1 MKVFNWKKILPYA
14 VAIVAFVAVAMIY
27 CAPVLE
33 GKVLVQGDV
42 NNWKGAAQ
50 EARAYYD
57 EHGTRTW
64 WTNSMFSGM
73 PTYQITG
80 SLPSGEVRNGMA
92 KVAHLGMEG
101 GWEAIGIIF
110 AYFFGF
116 FLMLRCFK
124 VNPWLSIIGGLA
136 IGLSTYFLLIIP
148 AGHVTKAMAL
158 GFLAPVIGGFYAI
171 FRKQYWLGA
180 PLTTLYGIL
189 GITLHPQMTYYIF
202 MLIGIMACAELY
214 IHIKDKAWKDLG
226 ISVGVVTLSLL
237 LVVGTKASWLEMNQ
251 NYLKETMRGGHSELT
266 SNSDSGPTSNS
277 NSGLSLDYATAWSY
291 GVGETMTFLIPNWEG
306 GASGYNVGENSQL
319 YETIKKSGVD
329 KRWAKQYCEHA
340 PTYRGEKAFTSGPVY
355 MGAIICFLFVLG
367 LLIVPGPY
375 KWALLIATLFSVAL
389 AWGRNMMWLTELF
402 FNYFPMYNKF
412 RAVESILVVAE
423 ITMPLLGIL
432 ALQQIVDKKVAWEK
446 LRMNMF
452 IAGGITMGLC
462 LFFALFAGVVDVT
475 SSYDVQWKNQLFA
488 MFSEA
493 IKDKHKVT
501 LIVQQFSNAI
511 LADRIELIKA
521 DAWRSFIFIALGFA
535 VVYWYAWKSQSL
547 NTKHSTLNYVLYAA
561 LAALVLVDMIPVNKR
576 FFGDDNFVKAK
587 DAEAYFAMQ
596 PYEQQ
601 ILQDK
606 DPNFRVLN
614 LTSNT
619 FNDARTSYRLKSIGG
634 YSAAKLRRYQDLIDE
649 HISKEMNPLMQT
661 IMQTQGFMLPDAN
674 EGKNFPVLNMLNMK
688 YAVVHTQGSRQVPV
702 MNPYAMGNC
711 WFVDEVILVDTPD
724 EECAALKTLDLHT
737 QAVADKKFAASL
749 DITQPEVAPLM
760 AFDQNAITLTSY
772 APNCLAYVA
781 MTEQNKV
788 AVFSEIYY
796 PHDWHLYL
804 VDREGKNSVEI
815 PLARVNYTLRAAVI
829 PAGAHQLRM
838 VFEPHALKTDKA
850 CMAILILALLL
861 SAGALTSPLWR
872 KKKTILL

>member
-1 MKVFNWKKILPYA
+1 MKQFDWKKLLPYA
-14 VAIVAFVAVAMIY
+14 VAIVAFVAIAMIY
-27 CAPVLE
+27 CAPLLE

-50 EARAYYD
+50 EARAFYD
-57 EHGTRTW
+57 EHGYSPW

-80 SLPSGEVRNGMA
+80 NLPTSELRA
-92 KVAHLGMEG
+92 TMEQISHAG
-101 GWEAIGIIF
+101 FAGDWTIVGIIF

-148 AGHVTKAMAL
+148 AGHMTKAAAL

-180 PLTTLYGIL
+180 PLVAIYGTLSL
-189 GITLHPQMTYYIF
+189 NLHPQMTYYIF
-202 MLIGIMACAELY
+202 MLIGVMACAELY
-214 IHIKDKAWKDLG
+214 IHIREKRWKDLG
-226 ISVGVVTLSLL
+226 ISVGVLAISLL
-237 LVVGTKASWLEMNQ
+237 LVFGTKWSWLEMNQ
-251 NYLKETMRGGHSELT
+251 SYLKETMRGGHSELT
-266 SNSDSGPTSNS
+266 RSGDDKSKPA
-277 NSGLSLDYATAWSY
+277 GLDLDYATAWSY
-291 GVGETMTFLIPNWEG
+291 GVDETMTFLIPNWEG
-306 GASGYNVGENSQL
+306 GASGYNVGEKSQL
-319 YETIKKSGVD
+319 CETMKDNGVP
-329 KRWAKQYCEHA
+329 KRSAEQFCQQV

-375 KWALLIATLFSVAL
+375 KWALLVATLFSVAL

-432 ALQQIVDKKVAWEK
+432 ALQQIVDKKIVWEK

-452 IAGGITMGLC
+452 IAGGVTAGLC
-462 LFFALFAGVVDVT
+462 LFFALFASVVDVT
-475 SSYDVQWKNQLFA
+475 SSYDAQWVNQVPAWLRDAIMDERTA
-488 MFSEA
+488 M
-493 IKDKHKVT
+493 
-501 LIVQQFSNAI
+501 
-511 LADRIELIKA
+511 IKA

-535 VVYWYAWKSQSL
+535 VVYWYAWKSNSESL
-547 NTKHSTLNYVLYAA
+547 NTKPSTLNYILYAA
-561 LAALVLVDMIPVNKR
+561 LAVLVLADMLPVNKR
-576 FFGDDNFVKAK
+576 FFGNDHFVKAK
-587 DAEAYFAMQ
+587 DADAYFAMQ

-614 LTSNT
+614 LATNT

-661 IMQTQGFMLPDAN
+661 VMRTQGFMLPDAN
-674 EGKNFPVLNMLNMK
+674 EGKDFPVLNMLNMK
-688 YAVVHTQGSRQVPV
+688 YAVVPLQGGKQAP
-702 MNPYAMGNC
+702 MQNPYAMGNC

-724 EECAALKTLDLHT
+724 EECALLSEIDLHK
-737 QAVADKKFAASL
+737 QAVADKKFAEAL
-749 DITQPEVAPLM
+749 DITKPEVTPLM
-760 AFDQNAITLTSY
+760 AFDESSIELTSY
-772 APNCLAYVA
+772 APNCLQYES
-781 MTEQNKV
+781 MNERNQV

-796 PHDWHLYL
+796 PYDWHLYIVNNNGEKMEL
-804 VDREGKNSVEI
+804 

-829 PAGAHQLRM
+829 PAGHHQLVM
-838 VFEPHALKTDKA
+838 EFQPHALQLDKWS
-850 CMAILILALLL
+850 MAIMLLVLLL
-861 SAGALTSPLWR
+861 SFCGLTYPLWKQYI
-872 KKKTILL
+872 KKNS

>member
-1 MKVFNWKKILPYA
+1 MKIDWKKILPYA

-92 KVAHLGMEG
+92 KIAHLGMEG

-110 AYFFGF
+110 SYFFGF

-226 ISVGVVTLSLL
+226 ISVGVVALSLL

-291 GVGETMTFLIPNWEG
+291 GVDETMTFLIPNWEG
-306 GASGYNVGENSQL
+306 GASGYNVGAKSDL
-319 YETIKKSGVD
+319 CETMIKNRVP
-329 KRWAKQYCEHA
+329 KRSAEQFCEQV

-452 IAGGITMGLC
+452 IAGGITVGLC
-462 LFFALFAGVVDVT
+462 LIFALFTGIVDVT
-475 SSYDVQWKNQLFA
+475 SSYDAQWVNQVPTWLRDAIYDERVA
-488 MFSEA
+488 M
-493 IKDKHKVT
+493 
-501 LIVQQFSNAI
+501 
-511 LADRIELIKA
+511 IKA

-535 VVYWYAWKSQSL
+535 VVYWYAWKSSSDSL

-576 FFGDDNFVKAK
+576 FFGNDHFVKAK

-688 YAVVHTQGSRQVPV
+688 YAVVRTQGSRQVPV

-737 QAVADKKFAASL
+737 QAVADKKFAEVL
-749 DITQPEVAPLM
+749 DVTKPEVTPLM

-772 APNCLAYVA
+772 APNCLEYVA

-804 VDREGKNSVEI
+804 VNANGEQVEL

-829 PAGAHQLRM
+829 PAGAHKLRM

-850 CMAILILALLL
+850 SMAILILALLL
-861 SAGALTSPLWR
+861 SVGALTFPLWR
-872 KKKTILL
+872 KKIIIKYKY

>member
-1 MKVFNWKKILPYA
+1 MNMKIDWKQLLPYA
-14 VAIVAFVAVAMIY
+14 VAIVAFVAIAMIY
-27 CAPVLE
+27 CAPLFE

-50 EARAYYD
+50 EARAFYD
-57 EHGTRTW
+57 EHGYSPW

-80 SLPSGEVRNGMA
+80 NLPTSELRA
-92 KVAHLGMEG
+92 TMEQISHAG
-101 GWEAIGIIF
+101 FAGDWTIVGIIF

-136 IGLSTYFLLIIP
+136 IGFSTYFLLIIP
-148 AGHVTKAMAL
+148 AGHMTKAAAL

-180 PLTTLYGIL
+180 PLVAIYGTLSL
-189 GITLHPQMTYYIF
+189 NLHPQMTYYIF
-202 MLIGIMACAELY
+202 MLIGVLACAELY

-226 ISVGVVTLSLL
+226 ISLGVLVLSLL

-251 NYLKETMRGGHSELT
+251 SYLKETMRGGHSELT
-266 SNSDSGPTSNS
+266 RSGDDKSKPA
-277 NSGLSLDYATAWSY
+277 GLDLDYATAWSY
-291 GVGETMTFLIPNWEG
+291 GVDETMTFLIPNWEG
-306 GASGYNVGENSQL
+306 GASGYNVGEKSQL
-319 YETIKKSGVD
+319 CETMKDNGVP
-329 KRWAKQYCEHA
+329 KRSAEQFCQQV

-375 KWALLIATLFSVAL
+375 KWALLVATLFSVAL

-432 ALQQIVDKKVAWEK
+432 ALQQIVDKKIVWEK
-446 LRMNMF
+446 LRVNMF
-452 IAGGITMGLC
+452 IAGGITAGLC
-462 LFFALFAGVVDVT
+462 LFFALFASVVDVT
-475 SSYDVQWKNQLFA
+475 SSYDAQWVNQVPTWLRDAIMDERTA
-488 MFSEA
+488 M
-493 IKDKHKVT
+493 
-501 LIVQQFSNAI
+501 
-511 LADRIELIKA
+511 IKA

-535 VVYWYAWKSQSL
+535 VVYWYAWKSNSESL
-547 NTKHSTLNYVLYAA
+547 NTKPSTLNYILYAA
-561 LAALVLVDMIPVNKR
+561 LAVLVLADMLPVNKR
-576 FFGDDNFVKAK
+576 FFGNDHFVKAK
-587 DAEAYFAMQ
+587 DADAYFAMQ

-614 LTSNT
+614 LATNT

-661 IMQTQGFMLPDAN
+661 VMRTQGLMLPDEN
-674 EGKNFPVLNMLNMK
+674 EGKDFPVLNMLNMK
-688 YAVVHTQGSRQVPV
+688 YAVVPLQGGKQAPV
-702 MNPYAMGNC
+702 QNPYAMGNC

-724 EECAALKTLDLHT
+724 EECALLSDIDLHK
-737 QAVADKKFAASL
+737 QAVADKKFAEAL
-749 DITQPEVAPLM
+749 DITKPEVTPLM
-760 AFDQNAITLTSY
+760 AFDESSIELISY
-772 APNCLAYVA
+772 APNCLQYES
-781 MTEQNKV
+781 MNERNQV

-796 PHDWHLYL
+796 PYDWHLYIVNNNGEKMEL
-804 VDREGKNSVEI
+804 S
-815 PLARVNYTLRAAVI
+815 LARVNYTLRAAVI
-829 PAGAHQLRM
+829 PAGHHQLVM
-838 VFEPHALKTDKA
+838 EFQPHAIQTDKWS
-850 CMAILILALLL
+850 MAILILALLL
-861 SAGALTSPLWR
+861 SAGGLTYPLWR
-872 KKKTILL
+872 KKK

>member
-1 MKVFNWKKILPYA
+1 MKQFDWKKLLPYA
-14 VAIVAFVAVAMIY
+14 VAIVAFVAIAMIY
-27 CAPVLE
+27 CAPLLE

-50 EARAYYD
+50 EARAFYD
-57 EHGTRTW
+57 EHGYSPW

-80 SLPSGEVRNGMA
+80 NLPTSELRA
-92 KVAHLGMEG
+92 TMEQISHAG
-101 GWEAIGIIF
+101 FAGDWTIMGIIF

-136 IGLSTYFLLIIP
+136 IGFSTYLLLIIP
-148 AGHVTKAMAL
+148 AGHMTKAAAL

-180 PLTTLYGIL
+180 PLVAIYGTLSL
-189 GITLHPQMTYYIF
+189 NLHPQMTYYIF
-202 MLIGIMACAELY
+202 MLIGVMACAELY
-214 IHIKDKAWKDLG
+214 IHIREKRWKDLG
-226 ISVGVVTLSLL
+226 ISVGVLAISLL
-237 LVVGTKASWLEMNQ
+237 LVFGTKLSWFEMNQ
-251 NYLKETMRGGHSELT
+251 SYLKETMRGGHSELT
-266 SNSDSGPTSNS
+266 RSGDDKSKPA
-277 NSGLSLDYATAWSY
+277 GLDLDYATAWSY
-291 GVGETMTFLIPNWEG
+291 GVDETMTFLIPNWEG
-306 GASGYNVGENSQL
+306 GASGYNVGEKSQL
-319 YETIKKSGVD
+319 CETMKDNGVP
-329 KRWAKQYCEHA
+329 KRSAEQFCQQV

-375 KWALLIATLFSVAL
+375 KWALLVATLFSVAL

-432 ALQQIVDKKVAWEK
+432 ALQQIVDKKIAWEK

-452 IAGGITMGLC
+452 IAGGVTAGLC
-462 LFFALFAGVVDVT
+462 LFFALFASVVDVT
-475 SSYDVQWKNQLFA
+475 SSYDAQWVNQVPAWLRDAIYDERVA
-488 MFSEA
+488 M
-493 IKDKHKVT
+493 
-501 LIVQQFSNAI
+501 
-511 LADRIELIKA
+511 IKA
-521 DAWRSFIFIALGFA
+521 DAWRSFIFIVLGF
-535 VVYWYAWKSQSL
+535 VVIYWYAWKS
-547 NTKHSTLNYVLYAA
+547 NTQPLASSPYRLIAFYGA
-561 LAALVLVDMIPVNKR
+561 LAVLVLADMLPVNKR
-576 FFGDDNFVKAK
+576 FFGNDHFVKAK
-587 DAEAYFAMQ
+587 DADAYFAMQ

-614 LTSNT
+614 LATNT

-661 IMQTQGFMLPDAN
+661 VMRTQGFMLPD
-674 EGKNFPVLNMLNMK
+674 EKGGKDFPVLNMLNMK
-688 YAVVHTQGSRQVPV
+688 YAVVPLQGGKQAPV
-702 MNPYAMGNC
+702 QNPYAMGNC
-711 WFVDEVILVDTPD
+711 WFVDEVIWVDTPD
-724 EECAALKTLDLHT
+724 EECALLSEIDLHK
-737 QAVADKKFAASL
+737 QAVADKKFAEAL
-749 DITQPEVAPLM
+749 DITKPEVTPLM
-760 AFDQNAITLTSY
+760 AFDESSIELTSY
-772 APNCLAYVA
+772 APNCLQYES
-781 MTEQNKV
+781 MNERNQV

-796 PHDWHLYL
+796 PYDWHLYIVNNNGEKMEL
-804 VDREGKNSVEI
+804 

-829 PAGAHQLRM
+829 PAGHHQLVM
-838 VFEPHALKTDKA
+838 EFQPHALQLDKWS
-850 CMAILILALLL
+850 MAIMLLVLLL
-861 SAGALTSPLWR
+861 SFCGLTYPLWKQYI
-872 KKKTILL
+872 KKNS

>member
-1 MKVFNWKKILPYA
+1 MKNFDWKKILPYA

-27 CAPVLE
+27 CAPILE

-50 EARAYYD
+50 EARSFYD

-64 WTNSMFSGM
+64 WTNSMFGGM

-226 ISVGVVTLSLL
+226 ISVGVVALSLL

-251 NYLKETMRGGHSELT
+251 NYLKETMRGGHSEL
-266 SNSDSGPTSNS
+266 SQPTPAPSLKGREKS
-277 NSGLSLDYATAWSY
+277 AGLDLDYATAWSY

-306 GASGYNVGENSQL
+306 GASGYNVGEKSQL
-319 YETIKKSGVD
+319 CETMVKNRVP
-329 KRWAKQYCEHA
+329 KRSAEQFCEQV

-462 LFFALFAGVVDVT
+462 LIFALFTGIVDVT
-475 SSYDVQWKNQLFA
+475 SSYDVQWVNQVPTWLRDAIYDERVA
-488 MFSEA
+488 M
-493 IKDKHKVT
+493 
-501 LIVQQFSNAI
+501 
-511 LADRIELIKA
+511 IKA

-535 VVYWYAWKSQSL
+535 VVYWYAWKSSSDSL

-576 FFGDDNFVKAK
+576 FFGSDNFMKAK
-587 DAEAYFAMQ
+587 DAEAYFKMQ
-596 PYEQQ
+596 PYEQK
-601 ILQDK
+601 ILEDTSYY
-606 DPNFRVLN
+606 RVLN
-614 LTSNT
+614 LATNT

-661 IMQTQGFMLPDAN
+661 IMQTQGFMLPVENA
-674 EGKNFPVLNMLNMK
+674 GKDFPVLNMLNMK
-688 YAVVHTQGSRQVPV
+688 YAVVPLQGSRQEPV

-711 WFVDEVILVDTPD
+711 WFVDEVVWVDTPD
-724 EECAALKTLDLHT
+724 EECAALRTLDLHK
-737 QAVADKKFAASL
+737 QAVADKKFAEVL
-749 DITQPEVAPLM
+749 DVTKPEVTPLM
-760 AFDQNAITLTSY
+760 AFDKNAIVLTSY
-772 APNCLAYVA
+772 QPNCLEYVA

-796 PHDWHLYL
+796 PYDWHLYV
-804 VDREGKNSVEI
+804 VDQDGNNSIEI

-850 CMAILILALLL
+850 SMAILILALLL

>member
-1 MKVFNWKKILPYA
+1 MKNFDWKKILPYA
-14 VAIVAFVAVAMIY
+14 VAIVAFMAVAMIY
-27 CAPVLE
+27 CAPLLE

-42 NNWKGAAQ
+42 NNWKGVAQ

-64 WTNSMFSGM
+64 WTNSTFSGM

-80 SLPSGEVRNGMA
+80 SLPSGELRNGMA

-180 PLTTLYGIL
+180 PLVMLYGIL

-202 MLIGIMACAELY
+202 MLIGVMACAELY
-214 IHIKDKAWKDLG
+214 IHIREKRWKDLG
-226 ISVGVVTLSLL
+226 ISVGVLAISLL
-237 LVVGTKASWLEMNQ
+237 LVFGTKLSWFEMNQ
-251 NYLKETMRGGHSELT
+251 SYLKETMRGGHSELT
-266 SNSDSGPTSNS
+266 KTNGNSEKKA
-277 NSGLSLDYATAWSY
+277 GLDLEYATAWSY
-291 GVGETMTFLIPNWEG
+291 GVDETMTFLIPNWEG
-306 GASGYNVGENSQL
+306 GASGYNVGAKSDL
-319 YETIKKSGVD
+319 CETMVQNRVP
-329 KRWAKQYCEHA
+329 KRSAEQFCEQV

-446 LRMNMF
+446 LRTNMF

-462 LFFALFAGVVDVT
+462 LIFALFTGVVDVT
-475 SSYDVQWKNQLFA
+475 SSYDAQWVNQVPAWLRDAIYDERVA
-488 MFSEA
+488 M
-493 IKDKHKVT
+493 
-501 LIVQQFSNAI
+501 
-511 LADRIELIKA
+511 IKA

-535 VVYWYAWKSQSL
+535 VIFWYAWKSQSL
-547 NTKHSTLNYVLYAA
+547 NTKHSTLNYVLYAT
-561 LAALVLVDMIPVNKR
+561 LAALVLADMVPVNKR
-576 FFGDDNFVKAK
+576 FFGNDHFVKAK
-587 DAEAYFAMQ
+587 DADAYFAMQ

-601 ILQDK
+601 ILEDK
-606 DPNFRVLN
+606 SYYRVLN
-614 LTSNT
+614 LAANT

-661 IMQTQGFMLPDAN
+661 VMRTQGFSQPDAN
-674 EGKNFPVLNMLNMK
+674 EGKDFPVLNMLNMK
-688 YAVVHTQGSRQVPV
+688 YAVVPTQGAGHVPV

-724 EECAALKTLDLHT
+724 EECAMLREIDLHK
-737 QAVADKKFAASL
+737 QAVADKKFADAL
-749 DITQPEVAPLM
+749 DITKPEVTPLM
-760 AFDQNAITLTSY
+760 AFDENRIDLITYS
-772 APNCLAYVA
+772 PNCLEYLS
-781 MTEQNKV
+781 MNEHNQV

-796 PHDWHLYL
+796 PYDWHLYI
-804 VDREGKNSVEI
+804 VNANGEKVEL

-829 PAGAHQLRM
+829 PAGLHQLRM
-838 VFEPHALKTDKA
+838 EFTPHALQTDKW

-861 SAGALTSPLWR
+861 SVGAMSWPLWR
-872 KKKTILL
+872 KKKVTA

>member
-1 MKVFNWKKILPYA
+1 MKFDWKKILPYA

-27 CAPVLE
+27 CAPILE

-50 EARAYYD
+50 EARTFYD
-57 EHGTRTW
+57 ENGTRTW
-64 WTNSMFSGM
+64 WTNSMFGGM

-92 KVAHLGMEG
+92 KIAHLGMEG

-136 IGLSTYFLLIIP
+136 IGFSTYFFLIIP
-148 AGHVTKAMAL
+148 AGHITKAMAL

-180 PLTTLYGIL
+180 PLMVLYGIL
-189 GITLHPQMTYYIF
+189 SINLHPQMTYYIF

-214 IHIKDKAWKDLG
+214 IHIKEKAWKELG
-226 ISVGVVTLSLL
+226 VSVGVVALSLL
-237 LVVGTKASWLEMNQ
+237 LIVGTKISWLEMNQ

-266 SNSDSGPTSNS
+266 RADDDKSKPA
-277 NSGLSLDYATAWSY
+277 GLDFDYATAWSY

-306 GASGYNVGENSQL
+306 GASGYNVGEKSQL
-319 YETIKKSGVD
+319 CEIMKQNGVP
-329 KRWAKQYCEHA
+329 KRSAEQFCEHV

-367 LLIVPGPY
+367 LLIVSGPY

-423 ITMPLLGIL
+423 ITMPLLGIM
-432 ALQQIVDKKVAWEK
+432 ALQQVVEKKIAWDKLKINILTA
-446 LRMNMF
+446 
-452 IAGGITMGLC
+452 AGITGGLC
-462 LFFALFAGVVDVT
+462 LVFALFGGAVDVT
-475 SSYDVQWKNQLFA
+475 SSYDGQWVSQVPAWLRDAIYAERVA
-488 MFSEA
+488 M
-493 IKDKHKVT
+493 
-501 LIVQQFSNAI
+501 
-511 LADRIELIKA
+511 IKA
-521 DAWRSFIFIALGFA
+521 DAWRSLILIVLGAGA
-535 VVYWYAWKSQSL
+535 VYSYAWESSSDSL
-547 NTKHSTLNYVLYAA
+547 NTKHSTLNYALYAA
-561 LAALVLVDMIPVNKR
+561 LAVLVLADMIPVNKR
-576 FFGDDNFVKAK
+576 FFGNDNFMRAK
-587 DAEAYFAMQ
+587 DAEAYFKMQ

-606 DPNFRVLN
+606 SYYRVLN
-614 LTSNT
+614 LATNT

-634 YSAAKLRRYQDLIDE
+634 YSAAKLRRYQDMIDE
-649 HISKEMNPLMQT
+649 HISPEIQQIYEQQSLGIN
-661 IMQTQGFMLPDAN
+661 LP
-674 EGKNFPVLNMLNMK
+674 VINMLNTK
-688 YAVVHTQGSRQVPV
+688 YLITGNSSVIP
-702 MNPYAMGNC
+702 NPYAMGNC
-711 WFVDEVILVDTPD
+711 WFVDEVVLVDTPD
-724 EECAALKTLDLHT
+724 EECAALRTLDLHT

-749 DITQPEVAPLM
+749 DITKPEVAPLM

-772 APNCLAYVA
+772 APNCLEYVA

-850 CMAILILALLL
+850 SMAILILALLL
-861 SAGALTSPLWR
+861 SAGALTYPLWR
-872 KKKTILL
+872 KKKNNIIIKGISL

>member
-1 MKVFNWKKILPYA
+1 MKNFDWKKILPYA

-33 GKVLVQGDV
+33 GKVLIQGDV

-50 EARAYYD
+50 EARTFY
-57 EHGTRTW
+57 EENGTRTW
-64 WTNSMFSGM
+64 WTNSMFGGM

-92 KVAHLGMEG
+92 KIAHLGMEG
-101 GWEAIGIIF
+101 GWEIMGIIF

-136 IGLSTYFLLIIP
+136 IGFSTYFFLIIP
-148 AGHVTKAMAL
+148 AGHITKAMAL

-180 PLTTLYGIL
+180 PLMVLYGIL
-189 GITLHPQMTYYIF
+189 SITLHPQMTYYVF

-214 IHIKDKAWKDLG
+214 IHIKEKAWKDLG
-226 ISVGVVTLSLL
+226 ISVGVVALSLL
-237 LVVGTKASWLEMNQ
+237 LIIGTKISWLEMNQ

-266 SNSDSGPTSNS
+266 RAGDDKSKPA
-277 NSGLSLDYATAWSY
+277 GLDLDYATAWSY
-291 GVGETMTFLIPNWEG
+291 GVDETMTFLIPNWEG
-306 GASGYNVGENSQL
+306 GASGYNVGAKSDL
-319 YETIKKSGVD
+319 CETMKQNGVP
-329 KRWAKQYCEHA
+329 KRSAEQFCEQV

-367 LLIVPGPY
+367 LLIVSGPY
-375 KWALLIATLFSVAL
+375 KWALLVATLFSVAL

-423 ITMPLLGIL
+423 ITIPLLGIL
-432 ALQQIVDKKVAWEK
+432 ALQQVVEKNIVWDKLKISILTA
-446 LRMNMF
+446 
-452 IAGGITMGLC
+452 AGITGGLC
-462 LFFALFAGVVDVT
+462 LVFALFGGAVDIT
-475 SSYDVQWKNQLFA
+475 SSYDSQWVSQVPGWLK
-488 MFSEA
+488 EA
-493 IKDKHKVT
+493 IFAERV
-501 LIVQQFSNAI
+501 AM
-511 LADRIELIKA
+511 IKA
-521 DAWRSFIFIALGFA
+521 DAWRSLIFIVLGA
-535 VVYWYAWKSQSL
+535 GAVYWYAWKSQSL
-547 NTKHSTLNYVLYAA
+547 NTQHSTLNYALYAA

-576 FFGDDNFVKAK
+576 FFGNNHFVNEKVA
-587 DAEAYFAMQ
+587 DRTFRMEE
-596 PYEQQ
+596 YEKE
-601 ILQDK
+601 ILQDQSYY
-606 DPNFRVLN
+606 RVLN
-614 LTSNT
+614 LATNT

-649 HISKEMNPLMQT
+649 HISREMNPLMQT
-661 IMQTQGFMLPDAN
+661 VMRTQGFMLPDDN
-674 EGKNFPVLNMLNMK
+674 EGKDFAVLNMLNMK
-688 YAVVHTQGSRQVPV
+688 YAIVPLQGGQKAPV
-702 MNPYAMGNC
+702 QNPYAMGNC
-711 WFVDEVILVDTPD
+711 WFVDEVIFVDTPD
-724 EECAALKTLDLHT
+724 EECAALRTLDLHK
-737 QAVADKKFAASL
+737 QAVADKKFTAPL
-749 DITQPEVAPLM
+749 DITKPEVVPLM

-772 APNCLAYVA
+772 APNCLEYVA

-804 VDREGKNSVEI
+804 VDKDGNNSIEI

-861 SAGALTSPLWR
+861 CAATLTSPLWR
-872 KKKTILL
+872 KKKQYYYKRY

>member
-1 MKVFNWKKILPYA
+1 MQAENNVNNAQMKIDWKKILPYA

-27 CAPVLE
+27 CAPLLE

-50 EARAYYD
+50 EARAFYD
-57 EHGTRTW
+57 ENGTRTW

-92 KVAHLGMEG
+92 KIAHLGMEG

-136 IGLSTYFLLIIP
+136 VGFSTYFFLIIP
-148 AGHVTKAMAL
+148 AGHVTKAVAL

-180 PLTTLYGIL
+180 PLVMLYGIMS
-189 GITLHPQMTYYIF
+189 INLHPQMTYYIF
-202 MLIGIMACAELY
+202 MLIGVLACAELY

-226 ISVGVVTLSLL
+226 ISLGVLALSLL

-251 NYLKETMRGGHSELT
+251 SYLKETMRGGHSELRG
-266 SNSDSGPTSNS
+266 DEAKGEKAKGG
-277 NSGLSLDYATAWSY
+277 GLDLDYATAWSY
-291 GVGETMTFLIPNWEG
+291 GVDETMTFLIPNWEG
-306 GASGYNVGENSQL
+306 GASGYNVGEKSQL
-319 YETIKKSGVD
+319 CETMKQNGVP
-329 KRWAKQYCEHA
+329 KRSAEQFCQQV

-367 LLIVPGPY
+367 LMIVSGPY
-375 KWALLIATLFSVAL
+375 KWALLIATIFSVAL

-432 ALQQIVDKKVAWEK
+432 ALQQIVDKKIAWEK
-446 LRMNMF
+446 LRVNMF
-452 IAGGITMGLC
+452 IAGGVTAGLC
-462 LFFALFAGVVDVT
+462 LIFALFTGMVDVT
-475 SSYDVQWKNQLFA
+475 SSYDAQWVNQVPAWLRDAIYDERVA
-488 MFSEA
+488 M
-493 IKDKHKVT
+493 
-501 LIVQQFSNAI
+501 
-511 LADRIELIKA
+511 IKA

-535 VVYWYAWKSQSL
+535 VVYLYAWKSNSESL

-561 LAALVLVDMIPVNKR
+561 LAALVLADMLPVNKR
-576 FFGDDNFVKAK
+576 FFGNDNFVKAK
-587 DAEAYFAMQ
+587 DAERYFAIQ
-596 PYEQQ
+596 PYEEQ
-601 ILQDK
+601 ILQDESYY
-606 DPNFRVLN
+606 RVLN
-614 LTSNT
+614 LATNT

-649 HISKEMNPLMQT
+649 HISREMNPLMQT
-661 IMQTQGFMLPDAN
+661 VMRTQGFMLPDENA
-674 EGKNFPVLNMLNMK
+674 GSDFPVLNMLNMK
-688 YAVVHTQGSRQVPV
+688 YAIVPAQGSRQVPV

-711 WFVDEVILVDTPD
+711 WLVDEIVWVDTPN
-724 EECAALKTLDLHT
+724 EECAALRTLDLHK
-737 QAVADKKFAASL
+737 QAVADKKFAAVL
-749 DITQPEVAPLM
+749 DVTKPEVAPLM
-760 AFDQNAITLTSY
+760 AFDENVIELTSY
-772 APNCLAYVA
+772 APNCLEYVA

-861 SAGALTSPLWR
+861 SVGALTSPLWR

>member
-1 MKVFNWKKILPYA
+1 MKQFDWKKLLPYA
-14 VAIVAFVAVAMIY
+14 VAIVAFVAIAMIY
-27 CAPVLE
+27 CVPLLE

-50 EARAYYD
+50 EARAYY
-57 EHGTRTW
+57 EENGTRTW
-64 WTNSMFSGM
+64 WTNSMFGGM

-80 SLPSGEVRNGMA
+80 SLPSGEVRNDLA
-92 KVAHLGMEG
+92 KIAHLGMEG

-136 IGLSTYFLLIIP
+136 IGFSTYFFLIIP
-148 AGHVTKAMAL
+148 AGHVTKAVAL
-158 GFLAPVIGGFYAI
+158 GFLAPVIGGFHAI

-180 PLTTLYGIL
+180 PLVVLYGIL
-189 GITLHPQMTYYIF
+189 SLTLHPQMTYYIF
-202 MLIGIMACAELY
+202 MLIGVLACAELY

-226 ISVGVVTLSLL
+226 ISLGVLVLSLL

-251 NYLKETMRGGHSELT
+251 SYLKETMRGGHSELT
-266 SNSDSGPTSNS
+266 RSGDDKSKPA
-277 NSGLSLDYATAWSY
+277 GLDLDYATAWSY
-291 GVGETMTFLIPNWEG
+291 GVDETMTFLIPNWEG
-306 GASGYNVGENSQL
+306 GASGYNVGEKSQL
-319 YETIKKSGVD
+319 CETMKDNGVP
-329 KRWAKQYCEHA
+329 KRSAEQFCQQV

-375 KWALLIATLFSVAL
+375 KWALLVATLFSVAL

-432 ALQQIVDKKVAWEK
+432 ALQQIVDKKIAWEK
-446 LRMNMF
+446 LRVNMF
-452 IAGGITMGLC
+452 IAGGITAGLC
-462 LFFALFAGVVDVT
+462 LFFALFASVVDVT
-475 SSYDVQWKNQLFA
+475 SSYDAQWVNQVPAWLRDAIMDERTA
-488 MFSEA
+488 M
-493 IKDKHKVT
+493 
-501 LIVQQFSNAI
+501 
-511 LADRIELIKA
+511 IKA

-535 VVYWYAWKSQSL
+535 VVYWYAWRGERLEAKGERQWL
-547 NTKHSTLNYVLYAA
+547 FYAV
-561 LAALVLVDMIPVNKR
+561 LAALVLADMLPVNKR
-576 FFGDDNFVKAK
+576 FFGNDHFVKAK
-587 DAEAYFAMQ
+587 DADAYFAMQ

-614 LTSNT
+614 LATNT

-661 IMQTQGFMLPDAN
+661 VMRTQGFMLPDEN
-674 EGKNFPVLNMLNMK
+674 EGKDFPVLNILNMK
-688 YAVVHTQGSRQVPV
+688 YAVVPLQGGKQAPV
-702 MNPYAMGNC
+702 HNPYAMGNC

-724 EECAALKTLDLHT
+724 EECALLSEIDLHK
-737 QAVADKKFAASL
+737 QAVADKKFAEAL
-749 DITQPEVAPLM
+749 DITKPEVTPLM
-760 AFDQNAITLTSY
+760 AFDESRIELTSY
-772 APNCLAYVA
+772 APNCLQYES
-781 MTEQNKV
+781 MNERNQV

-796 PHDWHLYL
+796 PYDWHLYIVNNNGEKMEL
-804 VDREGKNSVEI
+804 

-829 PAGAHQLRM
+829 PAGHHQLVM
-838 VFEPHALKTDKA
+838 EFQPHALQLDKWS
-850 CMAILILALLL
+850 MAIMLLVLLL
-861 SAGALTSPLWR
+861 SFCGLTYPLWKQYI
-872 KKKTILL
+872 KKNS